1 MSDNARWVRP
11 HGSASVDG
19 WDVAIDTTEDW
30 SHTSLYAVTLADGE
44 SRTAAAG
51 EVERVVVPLT
61 GSVSVTVVD
70 PEGLSH
76 DCLLAGRD
84 SVFAGPSDVAYATRD
99 CEVTVTA
106 RGGTARVAVC
116 GARAARRH
124 TPPLRHVG
132 VADVPVELRGAGTA
146 SREVRNFGTPGV
158 LDADSIIACEVIT
171 PAGNWSSYPPH
182 KHDEHR
188 PGVESELEEIYYFE
202 VRSTERSELDRTSG
216 SSPPE
221 AVRAVRCRP
230 SEASLIGP
238 QGSSPPEAV
247 RAVPGG
253 ARGGDA
259 SSREGFGYQRVYG
272 TDERPIDVLA
282 EVRSGDVVLVPHGWH
297 GPAMAAPGYDLYYLN
312 VMAGPGSGANER
324 AWLICDDPAHGW
336 VRDTWSTQQV
346 DPRLPFGGAQ

>member
-1 MSDNARWVRP
+1 VSDNARWVRP
-11 HGSASVDG
+11 LGSASADG
-19 WDVAIDTTEDW
+19 WDVAIDTADDW
-30 SHTSLYAVTLADGE
+30 THTSLYAVTLADGE
-44 SRTAAAG
+44 SRTVAAG
-51 EVERVVVPLT
+51 EFERIVVPLS
-61 GSVSVTVVD
+61 GSVSVGVVD

-76 DCLLAGRD
+76 DCALAGRD

-106 RGGTARVAVC
+106 LGGTATVAVC

-132 VADVPVELRGAGTA
+132 VADVPVELRGAGSA

-202 VRSTERSELDRTSG
+202 VRATERSERDRTSEEEPAEG
-216 SSPPE
+216 GPRSSGG
-221 AVRAVRCRP
+221 RTGG
-230 SEASLIGP
+230 EAS
-238 QGSSPPEAV
+238 
-247 RAVPGG
+247 R
-253 ARGGDA
+253 
-259 SSREGFGYQRVYG
+259 GFGYQRVYG

-282 EVRSGDVVLVPHGWH
+282 EVRSGGVVLVPHGWH

-312 VMAGPGSGANER
+312 VMAGPGSGANDR

-336 VRDTWSTQQV
+336 VRDTWATQQV